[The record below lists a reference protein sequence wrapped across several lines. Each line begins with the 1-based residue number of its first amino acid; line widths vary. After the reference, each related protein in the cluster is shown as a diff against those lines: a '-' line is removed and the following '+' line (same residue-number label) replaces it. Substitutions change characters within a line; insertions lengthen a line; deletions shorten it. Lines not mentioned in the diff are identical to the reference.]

1 MYPGNLFLL
10 ANIVATMTF
19 SHMPYLLALGIILQD
34 AGSFQDHW
42 LPVCGEWS
50 HHNYVCLG
58 GVFSPHL
65 LLFFFIMWQQIC
77 HRDLKLENTLL
88 DGSPAPRL
96 KICDFGYSKVFYSV
110 AVPLLCWKTCIL
122 CPSWVLA
129 NIMKWVFLLLSS
141 RKCDR
146 NSGHRFLH
154 NCLPWILS
162 RLLCTNLHLL
172 LSCLMTSVWSNGS

>member
-1 MYPGNLFLL
+1 
-10 ANIVATMTF
+10 
-19 SHMPYLLALGIILQD
+19 
-34 AGSFQDHW
+34 
-42 LPVCGEWS
+42 
-50 HHNYVCLG
+50 
-58 GVFSPHL
+58 L